1 VVAWL
6 LIAIDLHYRFMLSY
20 NELLAQHVND
30 CRYKFMDNV
39 VPGALRHLRE
49 VDIMSMAG
57 LKLAALGQ
65 EYYRIGAV
73 HTTTRQGVQLTGIV
87 EVSGMVYEKAASPA
101 NAVEEVEGTGH
112 VDAKPGRYVV
122 KVEIHGRSAWD
133 ATCTCD
139 ISSDSLYICPH
150 AAALLYQWLAHPMN
164 FVSPSSNSDLP
175 ETSSLSQQQ
184 SGPLDGE
191 QGRGGIEPE
200 SAPIQLTRQGEH
212 EILPGP
218 VPLGNLSEMLIQ
230 LGLSELR
237 GIARE
242 YDITKTGLNKQQL
255 VEAIL
260 EILKQP
266 EAVRR
271 VVGRLEKQQRQLL
284 AALALAGGAVTDD
297 ELRGLVERFS
307 LGYPNQLQGM
317 LSALCSKCLLLRT
330 SFNTS
335 LQQRMGLVGSL
346 LEVGWYVPAEVR
358 AALHVTVPIT
368 PFEVRADNDG
378 ETEALK
384 IERAKPYGLLE
395 DLLLVARALDGYQL
409 GKEDEE
415 SDYSGNRGDLR
426 GRPGGSLSVS
436 ANRAVAIPPPQNMPS
451 ASLLASLQTAV
462 PRPPAFLRFAV
473 RLLRMVDILY
483 KDDAEIPCLRV
494 LPNVARLLIGP
505 ARREVAR
512 DLFKRWLTQPG
523 YAELFELQE
532 EGLRLRC
539 RTGPL
544 GRPALHIGELEA
556 ENSEARQM
564 LVALLAKVPL
574 NQWIS
579 FSAFARFVYRLNP
592 TFLQRR
598 QSIFSSPAWWLEQ
611 EEGEPLHPTQ
621 LNDWMR
627 VEGRYVARLL
637 RDPLHWWGL
646 SDLILSNTG
655 QLQAFRLTGL
665 LLDGATG
672 KRHAIEGADQVT
684 MPSLKVSATGD
695 ILIPCS
701 SVAWPLIERIEDFA
715 EVAGIQSGLLCYR
728 VTAKSL
734 SDAFNRGL
742 HPSDLLELLYQH
754 AEAGELLA
762 DVLARLERRIAS
774 YGRARLY
781 TGVTLLEVA
790 DTPVLRELSATIPLE
805 EQVVRAIHPTL
816 LILKK
821 QGAERIMQDLKRR
834 GQTPLLHE
842 EDPFLADGRESS
854 DGYDTSFISGS
865 SEGSYGAE

>member
-1 VVAWL
+1 
-6 LIAIDLHYRFMLSY
+6 
-20 NELLAQHVND
+20 
-30 CRYKFMDNV
+30 MDNV
-39 VPGALRHLRE
+39 VPGTLRHLRE

-65 EYYRIGAV
+65 EYFRMGAV
-73 HTTTRQGVQLTGIV
+73 HTTARQGVQLTGIV
-87 EVSGMVYEKAASPA
+87 EVPAMAYEKAASPA
-101 NAVEEVEGTGH
+101 NAVEEVGETEH
-112 VDAKPGRYVV
+112 VDAEPGRYVV
-122 KVEIHGRSAWD
+122 KVEIHGRNAWD
-133 ATCTCD
+133 ATCTCN
-139 ISSDSLYICPH
+139 ISSDTLYICPH

-164 FVSPSSNSDLP
+164 FVSPSSNSDLS
-175 ETSSLSQQQ
+175 ETRSLSQQQ
-184 SGPLDGE
+184 SGPLDGN
-191 QGRGGIEPE
+191 QGKNIEPE
-200 SAPIQLTRQGEH
+200 SAPIHLTRQVEH
-212 EILPGP
+212 ENMLSGP

-255 VEAIL
+255 VKAIL
-260 EILKQP
+260 EVLKQP

-284 AALALAGGAVTDD
+284 AALTLAGGAVTDD

-317 LSALCSKCLLLRT
+317 LSALCSRCLLLRT

-335 LQQRMGLVGSL
+335 LQQRIGLVGSL

-368 PFEVRADNDG
+368 PFEVRAGNDR

-409 GKEDEE
+409 GKEGEE
-415 SDYSGNRGDLR
+415 SDYSSSRGDPR
-426 GRPGGSLSVS
+426 GRPGGLLSVS
-436 ANRAVAIPPPQNMPS
+436 TNRQLAIPPPEDMPS
-451 ASLLASLQTAV
+451 ASLLASLQAAV
-462 PRPPAFLRFAV
+462 PRPSPFLRFAV

-483 KDDAEIPCLRV
+483 QDDTEMPCLRV
-494 LPNVARLLIGP
+494 LPNVARLLLGP

-523 YAELFELQE
+523 YAELFDLQE

-544 GRPALHIGELEA
+544 GRPALRTGELET
-556 ENSEARQM
+556 ENSEARQI

-655 QLQAFRLTGL
+655 HLQAFRLTGL
-665 LLDGATG
+665 LLNEATG
-672 KRHAIEGADQVT
+672 KRPAIENADEGS
-684 MPSLKVSATGD
+684 MPTLKISVTGD
-695 ILIPCS
+695 ILISCS
-701 SVAWPLIERIEDFA
+701 SVAWPLIEGIEDFA

-742 HPSDLLELLYQH
+742 HPSNLLKLLYQH

-762 DVLARLERRIAS
+762 NVLAGLERRIAS
-774 YGRARLY
+774 YGRVRLY

-805 EQVVRAIHPTL
+805 EQVVRTIHPTL

-821 QGAERIMQDLKRR
+821 QSTEQITHDLKRR

-842 EDPFLADGRESS
+842 EDSFLADGREGSAA
-854 DGYDTSFISGS
+854 YDASFLPDI
-865 SEGSYGAE
+865 SEGRYGAE